1 MADHLDEGTCTRR
14 TDPSSDLGLI
24 TGDSAGQRAF
34 AADTGTVSGARV
46 PLHHRTNPEAESAPA
61 GDAGHRVDGPTT
73 GTRSLESTAAGYCPP
88 GAHTEAVTCEITGRP
103 SRRRATIGQLSAPKK
118 PST

>member
-34 AADTGTVSGARV
+34 AADTGTVSVARV
-46 PLHHRTNPEAESAPA
+46 P
-61 GDAGHRVDGPTT
+61 
-73 GTRSLESTAAGYCPP
+73 
-88 GAHTEAVTCEITGRP
+88 HTPQNEP
-103 SRRRATIGQLSAPKK
+103 
-118 PST
+118 